1 MNLQIVYIYIMYIYY
16 MYVPQIMSGQVEI
29 ISFWYYRVLADLFP
43 ASGIVRD
50 TVVDNRRH
58 WEKIC
63 ALIKIRRGGSCE
75 QMSYDQIL
83 AMEEEEANA
92 EIENYNLQ
100 NQKQNGR
107 WHLYWPKISAKS
119 SQKERDSAPYM

>member
-1 MNLQIVYIYIMYIYY
+1 MLYTMYLYNTRMLQN
-16 MYVPQIMSGQVEI
+16 QSSQVEI
-29 ISFWYYRVLADLFP
+29 ISFWFHRVLADLFP
-43 ASGIVRD
+43 ASDIVRD

-100 NQKQNGR
+100 NQRQNGR
-107 WHLYWPKISAKS
+107 
-119 SQKERDSAPYM
+119 